1 MIAEDYELSKC
12 RQSFLVHTDF
22 PMKMVKCEERFSV
35 TDKSFQVNSHLY
47 LKCYERF
54 LANAHFS
61 LVCEDEESFEVNVHV
76 LPKCEES
83 FLQSLLL
90 NAEDYQLSW

>member
-1 MIAEDYELSKC
+1 MIAEDYELCKC

-22 PMKMVKCEERFSV
+22 PLKMVKCEERFTV
-35 TDKSFQVNSHLY
+35 TDKSFQVNSHLS

-54 LANAHFS
+54 LVNAHFS

-83 FLQSLLL
+83 FLHSLLL